1 MSRKAL
7 AGKGLLLSQHN
18 LMSFELCTDTGSSM
32 SECASGTAAGGPDGA
47 NSEVCGAMTSGGS
60 ESILSAVKASR
71 DYMRTVKGI
80 RQPEMVIGDSAH
92 AAFFKAAE
100 YFKIRLVKVT
110 LACCCNDTRDGGTGN
125 WLWALHCAACR
136 VAVPSAEQLQ
146 CWSLRVVSCPL
157 WTVAGAGDTGSCS
170 IY

>member
-1 MSRKAL
+1 MAGLLGCTAGAVS
-7 AGKGLLLSQHN
+7 GKGLLLAEAYVFHSTNCWHVK
-18 LMSFELCTDTGSSM
+18 LCPGTGSMPSM
-32 SECASGTAAGGPDGA
+32 SDCASGTAAGGPDGA
-47 NSEVCGAMTSGGS
+47 NPEVCGAMTSGGS

-110 LACCCNDTRDGGTGN
+110 LACCCDAIRGDGTGS
-125 WLWALHCAACR
+125 WLWALHHAACR
-136 VAVPSAEQLQ
+136 SAVALAQQMQ
-146 CWSLRVVSCPL
+146 CWC
-157 WTVAGAGDTGSCS
+157 
-170 IY
+170 